1 MTRDDKPDGESEGLS
16 VETPA
21 VRVEAS
27 QQTVR
32 RFLDLAAKHSGTA
45 WPWLVYALAFAL
57 VLISAGAAW
66 RLATR

>member
-1 MTRDDKPDGESEGLS
+1 MTQEDKQVGESEGLS
-16 VETPA
+16 VDTPT
-21 VRVEAS
+21 VRVGAS

-45 WPWLVYALAFAL
+45 WPWLVYAIAFAL

>member
-1 MTRDDKPDGESEGLS
+1 MTRDDEDDRGQEGLS
-16 VETPA
+16 VDTPT
-21 VRVEAS
+21 VRVGAS

-32 RFLDLAAKHSGTA
+32 RFLDLAAKHSGAA
-45 WPWLVYALAFAL
+45 WPWLVYAIAFAL

>member
-1 MTRDDKPDGESEGLS
+1 MTRDDNDDREQEGLS
-16 VETPA
+16 VDTPT
-21 VRVEAS
+21 VRVGAS

-32 RFLDLAAKHSGTA
+32 RFLDLAARHSGAA
-45 WPWLVYALAFAL
+45 WPWLVYAIAFAL